1 MPAVEEK
8 IEEIKAERTG
18 GGLMAPPKVEE
29 VVEETV

>member
-8 IEEIKAERTG
+8 IEEIKTERT
-18 GGLMAPPKVEE
+18 GGLMAPVAVEEE